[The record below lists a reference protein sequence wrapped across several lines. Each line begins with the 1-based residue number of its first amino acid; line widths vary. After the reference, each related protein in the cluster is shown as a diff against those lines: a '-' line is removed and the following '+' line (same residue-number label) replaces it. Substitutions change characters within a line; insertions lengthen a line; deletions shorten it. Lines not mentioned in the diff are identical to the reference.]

1 MLPMGVDRRDALL
14 VLRSVHRT
22 GSVSTADGAVGR
34 VTYPEVL
41 AALRR
46 MNRPE
51 SYWDLIFQLVE
62 QRLLEMLPASR
73 GDVKFQVADVQEH
86 DVGVYLHQNR
96 VEIDGYREL
105 HKDEQD
111 LTRVYLEGV
120 VEARARAVFM

>member
-1 MLPMGVDRRDALL
+1 MLPMGVDRRDAML

-22 GSVSTADGAVGR
+22 GSVSTAEGAVGR
-34 VTYPEVL
+34 VTQPEVL

-51 SYWDLIFQLVE
+51 DYWDIVFQLLD

-73 GDVKFQVADVQEH
+73 GDVRFQVSEVQEH

-96 VEIDGYREL
+96 AELDGYREL
-105 HKDEQD
+105 HKDEAL

-120 VEARARAVFM
+120 VEAKARAVFM

>member
-1 MLPMGVDRRDALL
+1 MLPLGVDRRDAML

-22 GSVSTADGAVGR
+22 GSVSTAEGAVGR
-34 VTYPEVL
+34 ITYPEVL

-51 SYWDLIFQLVE
+51 DYWDIMFQLVD

-73 GDVKFQVADVQEH
+73 GDVRFQVAEVQEH
-86 DVGVYLHQNR
+86 DVGVFLHQNR
-96 VEIDGYREL
+96 VELDGYREL
-105 HKDEQD
+105 HKDEQL

-120 VEARARAVFM
+120 VEARARAVFL

>member
-96 VEIDGYREL
+96 AEIDGYREL